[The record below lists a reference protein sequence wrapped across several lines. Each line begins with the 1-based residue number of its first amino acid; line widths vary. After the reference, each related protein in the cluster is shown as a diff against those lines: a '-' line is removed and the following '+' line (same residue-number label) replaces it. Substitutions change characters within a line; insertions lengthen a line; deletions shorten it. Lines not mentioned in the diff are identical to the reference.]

1 MNEITLSLR
10 KHSIANI
17 ALGISVILLSVWL
30 GDTLKESFS
39 TWLILVISVSLY
51 GVSFIFIGLKYFYFV
66 SPTIK
71 YGGGRVELPLTASS
85 EKMVSLNT
93 SEIVEY
99 GIKTFILPYI
109 KVLYVH
115 SEHSSVSISVNAFA
129 NKQDLRNLLEFL
141 AREKC

>member
-17 ALGISVILLSVWL
+17 ALGIAVVLLSVWL

-71 YGGGRVELPLTASS
+71 YGSGRVELPLSASS
-85 EKMVSLNT
+85 KKMVSLNT

-115 SEHSSVSISVNAFA
+115 SEHSSVSILVSAFT
-129 NKQDLRNLLEFL
+129 NKQDLKNFLEFL
-141 AREKC
+141 ASEKC